1 MDSFWFKRNSKVKKK
16 NPFQKSN
23 YIMNP
28 GIFGTQAYSEPWNI
42 QKFDST
48 DISVKYFVM
57 FFRNSSRL

>member
-1 MDSFWFKRNSKVKKK
+1 
-16 NPFQKSN
+16 
-23 YIMNP
+23 MNP

-48 DISVKYFVM
+48 YISVKYFVT